1 MGKVASQRAER
12 DVTSAALLPLAIRGL
27 GYAKRARAAL
37 KIVYQHRARTGNDVS
52 NMAVVELRSLRMSIV
67 KNICLTGVATF
78 NNRFYSNR
86 VVTTI

>member
-52 NMAVVELRSLRMSIV
+52 NMAVELRSLRMSIV

-78 NNRFYSNR
+78 K
-86 VVTTI
+86 